1 MMTDALSNVP
11 PNARGPHAAAPA
23 KDGAN
28 ASASATPLVS
38 VVVPAYNAAG
48 HIGEAVASVFA
59 QTFREFELIVV
70 NDGSPDTP
78 ELERA
83 LAPHRARLIY
93 LKQENAGPSAA
104 RNAGVRRAAGAFVAF
119 LDADDAWEPNY
130 LAEQLG
136 AFDREASLD
145 VIYADALIVG
155 ETVLAGKTFMQ
166 CHPSRGRVTAE
177 ALLREEC
184 TVLTSCVVARK
195 STLVEAGLFD
205 ERFRRAE
212 DFDLWVRLAHGGA
225 RVGYQQKVLARHRR
239 HGASLTSDFMP
250 MYESQLEVFA
260 KLHDLVRED
269 ARLHALAAER
279 LRRCEA
285 EMSFERG
292 KREFVRGRFA
302 EATRSLARANE
313 FFRSPKLGL
322 ALLLLRAG
330 VARPLRWAYLA
341 RHRSR
346 PADAVTAL
354 RT

>member
-1 MMTDALSNVP
+1 MKDELSRVP
-11 PNARGPHAAAPA
+11 S
-23 KDGAN
+23 AN
-28 ASASATPLVS
+28 AAGVGSVPSAWEPAVS
-38 VVVPAYNAAG
+38 VVVPAYNAAA
-48 HIGEAVASVFA
+48 HVGEALSSVFA
-59 QTFREFELIVV
+59 QTFRGFEVIVV

-78 ELERA
+78 ELERV
-83 LAPHRARLIY
+83 LAGFGPRVLYVR
-93 LKQENAGPSAA
+93 QENAGPSAA

-119 LDADDAWEPNY
+119 LDADDAWEPDY
-130 LAEQLG
+130 LAEQLK
-136 AFDREASLD
+136 AFDSDASLD
-145 VIYADALIVG
+145 AVYADALIVG

-166 CHPSRGRVTAE
+166 CSPSRGEVTVE
-177 ALLREEC
+177 ALLREDC
-184 TVLTSCVVARK
+184 TVLTSCVVARRDA
-195 STLVEAGLFD
+195 LLRAGLFD

-212 DFDLWVRLAHGGA
+212 DFDLWVRLVHGGA
-225 RVGYQQKVLARHRR
+225 RVSYQRKVLARHRR
-239 HGASLTSDFMP
+239 HGRSLTSDFMP

-260 KLHDLVRED
+260 KLRDLLRAD

-292 KREFVRGRFA
+292 KREFVRGRFG

-330 VARPLRWAYLA
+330 LARPLRRAYLA
-341 RHRSR
+341 RHRSS